1 MPRHDQLCV
10 GVDRGPRPQVA
21 NAVRTALLEWQ
32 VSFFCVAVRSNLVA
46 LNALRVE
53 AANRL
58 VLVHVAG
65 IAHVGQEAK
74 YGFLVHPANAGRA
87 TDRIA
92 LYQSGEDA
100 NASSILKR
108 FML

>member
-1 MPRHDQLCV
+1 M
-10 GVDRGPRPQVA
+10 
-21 NAVRTALLEWQ
+21 
-32 VSFFCVAVRSNLVA
+32 
-46 LNALRVE
+46 
-53 AANRL
+53 